1 MKEIRENSNSTT
13 YETKKYE
20 EHDILLSRGVVY
32 DFGLPTTEEKAYAEK
47 IRKKI
52 YKIELT
58 DDEVIELRKIL
69 AQDIERLENHI
80 EVLKKP

>member
-20 EHDILLSRGVVY
+20 EHDIQWSRGVWY

-47 IRKKI
+47 I
-52 YKIELT
+52 
-58 DDEVIELRKIL
+58 
-69 AQDIERLENHI
+69 
-80 EVLKKP
+80 KPIQEK